1 LARLREVTS
10 GAEGDGDSANGLTI
24 DDLAREMGLSVRN
37 VRSHQARGLLP
48 PPEVRGRI
56 GYYGPEHVS
65 RLRLIQELQTEGMK
79 LQGIKRLLRESEGKG
94 EGLLRVKH
102 AADSAPDAETPEVIS
117 ADELRERLQAGE
129 DGAKLLARAVKLE
142 LLVPLGDDLFEV
154 PSPSLLR
161 VAEDLVSHGI
171 SVRAALALVEDLRR
185 HSRSVSAR
193 FVKLFIDEVWKPF
206 VDAGMPSEE
215 WGSIAEAMEAARP
228 LAAEAV
234 LAVFRQ
240 TLSDEVEAAFAD
252 ITRRLSEGKR

>member
-1 LARLREVTS
+1 MAGLRDVKRDD
-10 GAEGDGDSANGLTI
+10 GGDVPVNALTI

-56 GYYGPEHVS
+56 GYYGPEHVN
-65 RLRLIQELQTEGMK
+65 RLRLIQELQAEGMK
-79 LQGIKRLLRESEGKG
+79 LDGIRRLLRESDGRG
-94 EGLLRVKH
+94 DGLLRVKH
-102 AADSAPDAETPEVIS
+102 AADSPPDAETPEVVS
-117 ADELRERLQAGE
+117 ARELGERLQVGE
-129 DGAKLLARAVKLE
+129 GGDKLIARAIKVGV
-142 LLVPLGDDLFEV
+142 LVPLGEDLFEV

-193 FVKLFIDEVWKPF
+193 FVKLFIDEVWRPF
-206 VDAGMPSEE
+206 VDAGMPDDQ
-215 WGSIAEAMEAARP
+215 WGEIAEAMEAARP

-240 TLSDEVEAAFAD
+240 SLSDEVEAAFAD
-252 ITRRLSEGKR
+252 ITRRMAEGKR